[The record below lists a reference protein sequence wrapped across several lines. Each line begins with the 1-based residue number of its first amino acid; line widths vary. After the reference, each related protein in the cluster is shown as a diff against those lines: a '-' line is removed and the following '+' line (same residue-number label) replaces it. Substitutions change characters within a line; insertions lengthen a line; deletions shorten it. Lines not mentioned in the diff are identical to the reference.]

1 MQSGAHY
8 HLLIMHSRTKEHNEN
23 DEQRS
28 FNVLGK
34 SFQIRIND
42 LARYPNTLL
51 ADKIRLQTYW
61 RPSLDAYFFSRD
73 VHIFERII
81 LPFYT
86 SSESSNKIKRPSM
99 AFLSEKLLQEELAF
113 YNILEYYQSDDISNV
128 LFGLHPQSS
137 SIISLLSRLLIQK
150 CICRCIIDCISCISC
165 IMGMLEIILWRCH
178 HRFIS
183 LLSGDILISLI
194 LLWTLFYEQYS
205 DKILFKIKFYM
216 YKKHQEE
223 RSQIKEKKASLNE
236 PLVIIASF
244 QSLVFVMQV
253 FFASL
258 PFIVTLLS
266 YKHTVLL
273 GTWYFIMG
281 LAFRHLLLIR
291 LCLRDMC
298 HLIDHLY
305 YSGRSSFR
313 VFSHLLLF
321 LATVIF
327 MCIWIGITL
336 YVTDSS
342 SMTIHSIDHRNI
354 LPPSRY
360 IYFVYQILLN
370 VGYGDTTEQS
380 ILSFIIIIIM
390 TLIACPLLIIIYQ
403 NFIQELNIITIKMI
417 HVETLHRISFIDYL
431 TTQIN
436 KYHQSIIN

>member
-1 MQSGAHY
+1 
-8 HLLIMHSRTKEHNEN
+8 MHSRTNEN
-23 DEQRS
+23 SENDKQRS

-34 SFQIRIND
+34 PFQIRIND
-42 LARYPNTLL
+42 LVRYPNTLL
-51 ADKIRLQTYW
+51 ADDIRLQTYW
-61 RPSLDAYFFSRD
+61 RPSLNAYFFSRD

-86 SSESSNKIKRPSM
+86 SSKSLNKIKRPSM
-99 AFLSEKLLQEELAF
+99 ISLSEKLFQEELTF
-113 YNILEYYQSDDISNV
+113 YNLLEYYQSDDISNL
-128 LFGLHPQSS
+128 LFGHHSQSL

-165 IMGMLEIILWRCH
+165 LMGMFEMILWRCH
-178 HRFIS
+178 HRFRS
-183 LLSGDILISLI
+183 LLIGDILISLV
-194 LLWTLFYEQYS
+194 LLWTLFYEQHS
-205 DKILFKIKFYM
+205 DKLLFKIKFYM
-216 YKKHQEE
+216 HNKHEEE
-223 RSQIKEKKASLNE
+223 RSQIKGKAPLSE

-244 QSLVFVMQV
+244 QSPVFVMQII
-253 FFASL
+253 FASL

-266 YKHTVLL
+266 YKYT

-298 HLIDHLY
+298 HLIDLLY
-305 YSGRSSFR
+305 YSGHSSFR
-313 VFSHLLLF
+313 VFSHLILF

-327 MCIWIGITL
+327 MCIWMGIIL

-342 SMTIHSIDHRNI
+342 SFTIDSINRHTI
-354 LPPSRY
+354 LAPSRY

-380 ILSFIIIIIM
+380 ILSFIVIIIM
-390 TLIACPLLIIIYQ
+390 TLIACPLLITIYQ
-403 NFIQELNIITIKMI
+403 KLIQELNIITTKMI

-431 TTQIN
+431 TTQIDR
-436 KYHQSIIN
+436 YHQSIVN

>member
-1 MQSGAHY
+1 M
-8 HLLIMHSRTKEHNEN
+8 LTTPKENSEN

-34 SFQIRIND
+34 PFHIRIHD
-42 LARYPNTLL
+42 LVRYPNTLL
-51 ADKIRLQTYW
+51 ADHIRLQTYW
-61 RPSLDAYFFSRD
+61 RPSLNAYFFSRD

-86 SSESSNKIKRPSM
+86 SSESSNKIIRPLMIS
-99 AFLSEKLLQEELAF
+99 LSEKLFQEELAF
-113 YNILEYYQSDDISNV
+113 YNLLEYYQSDDISN
-128 LFGLHPQSS
+128 LLYGHHLQSS
-137 SIISLLSRLLIQK
+137 SIISLLSRLVILK
-150 CICRCIIDCISCISC
+150 CVCRCIIDCISCISC
-165 IMGMLEIILWRCH
+165 MMGMFEMILWRCH

-183 LLSGDILISLI
+183 LLIGDILTSLI

-205 DKILFKIKFYM
+205 DKILFKIKFNM
-216 YKKHQEE
+216 HNKHEEE
-223 RSQIKEKKASLNE
+223 RTQIREKSSSSEL
-236 PLVIIASF
+236 LVIIASF
-244 QSLVFVMQV
+244 QSPVFVMQV
-253 FFASL
+253 IFASL

-266 YKHTVLL
+266 YKHT

-298 HLIDHLY
+298 HLIDLLY
-305 YSGRSSFR
+305 YNGRSSFR
-313 VFSHLLLF
+313 VISHLLLF

-327 MCIWIGITL
+327 MCIWIGIIL

-342 SMTIHSIDHRNI
+342 SMTIHSIEHRTI
-354 LPPSRY
+354 LAPSRY

-380 ILSFIIIIIM
+380 ILSFITIIIM

-403 NFIQELNIITIKMI
+403 KLIQELDIITIKMS
-417 HVETLHRISFIDYL
+417 HVETLHRISFINYL
-431 TTQIN
+431 ITYIN
-436 KYHQSIIN
+436 RYHSSIVN